1 MAFNGQSIQRRIWR
15 AEHLSAELQKHA
27 QRGDEP
33 KCLLQPRVLCQ
44 ADWIILRLLDAPAA
58 YRDVC
63 LRVWKSLKHGLT
75 VEPQYITHH
84 LVQRARNLLAKAL
97 QTTYAKPAWVCDIRD
112 VPAYYHFTPRP
123 DNVPEMDEQTSYV
136 YSKDTGV
143 SFCLGGNGAGC
154 LGAEQEI
161 YDPVLKVSR
170 KVSEIDS
177 NFHVWARTKDGQ
189 TVIAKA
195 SQPRVYGTEDLYR
208 VTLHTGEQITVTLG
222 HRVLTESGWKELGYI
237 VRDAGLLPSR
247 PLSDVL
253 KLRVSGDA
261 FEQSCGR
268 ILAAP
273 QFDLM
278 TVRQSEVTEA
288 SLSECQL
295 SPAETCR
302 QCDSTQS
309 LPELAKESASC
320 VNPPENWVIITSV
333 EFLRRDVYWDFSVE
347 EHENYWMAG
356 AWHHNTTT
364 TSLLKAC
371 KFMLETPPPR
381 RNTPFWFI
389 AESYEQ
395 IGSIYDEKIA
405 QFGLIPPHIIDK
417 DRIHWNKR
425 NNNWPFRVPL
435 ISPEGPVGRN
445 WTMEFKGWRQGRGQF
460 QARAVGGF
468 CFIEQFP
475 WVILDE
481 TLRGAREFNIPGS
494 KMAEYTPV
502 DPSMSQEIEEMIEN
516 GVDPGMGNRANKDA
530 KYLPEGWKVYHMNTK
545 CAKDHGHVSE
555 AWFKEFFSMIP
566 DSMLDVRMKGLFAS
580 FEGVIYP
587 EFMPQIHCCG
597 DEIWPIVHSEGTY
610 HLRCIDWGTGPDNPF
625 VCLWIA
631 VCSDGTSYVYDEY
644 YSNSSDCT
652 IIDHL
657 VNVQEQWEWSNSP
670 QFGMTYADP
679 SDPGNFRIASRLN
692 EYARKHC
699 DKVVK
704 NISMGRA
711 KNAVYEGIEHVR
723 LMLKPSLKRAVM
735 DPNTLKVEEK
745 FMPRLMIHKGNCPNL
760 VREMKAYRWM
770 QPGDHTTAANPRNAP
785 RQPCKFNDH
794 ACLTADSL
802 VRVSGG
808 VKRIGDVRTGDT
820 VFSRYGACNV
830 VNGWT
835 VTRRQTP
842 VIEVLTGKREH
853 SAWMTPDH
861 RLFVPESGWTQ
872 AAHVQTEVRTES
884 GTEPIKKRSAGM
896 YDVGCIATEHG
907 EFMTADGLILKNC
920 DALRYGLFTHASA
933 AGATIE
939 SIRRNS
945 QMRDAVD
952 DHSVPVIEDSAMES
966 YAVSRRA
973 DVIGS
978 HRKRGND

>member
-15 AEHLSAELQKHA
+15 AEHLSAELKKHA

-44 ADWIILRLLDAPAA
+44 AEYIILRLLDQPAS

-63 LRVWKSLKHGLT
+63 KRVWKSIRHGLT
-75 VEPQYITHH
+75 VEPH
-84 LVQRARNLLAKAL
+84 LANHQLVVRARNLLAKAL
-97 QTTYAKPAWVCDIRD
+97 QTEYEKPAWVCDLRD

-123 DNVPEMDEQTSYV
+123 DNVAEMDEQTSYV
-136 YSKDTGV
+136 YSRDTGV

-177 NFHVWARTKDGQ
+177 DFHVWARTKDGQ
-189 TVIAKA
+189 IVIAKA

-222 HRVLTESGWKELGYI
+222 HRVLDAAGQWVELGDLLK
-237 VRDAGLLPSR
+237 RD
-247 PLSDVL
+247 V
-253 KLRVSGDA
+253 
-261 FEQSCGR
+261 R
-268 ILAAP
+268 ILMGDGL
-273 QFDLM
+273 Q
-278 TVRQSEVTEA
+278 RSEVV
-288 SLSECQL
+288 
-295 SPAETCR
+295 
-302 QCDSTQS
+302 
-309 LPELAKESASC
+309 SA
-320 VNPPENWVIITSV
+320 
-333 EFLRRDVYWDFSVE
+333 EFLRHDVYWDFSVE

-435 ISPEGPVGRN
+435 ISPEGPGGRN

-516 GVDPGMGNRANKDA
+516 GVDPGPGKRANKDA

-597 DEIWPIVHSEGTY
+597 DEIWPIVHSETSY
-610 HLRCIDWGTGPDNPF
+610 HLRGIDWGTGPDNPF
-625 VCLWIA
+625 VCLWAA
-631 VCSDGTSYVYDEY
+631 VASDGTTYIYDEY
-644 YSNSSDCT
+644 YSNSADCT

-657 VNVQEQWEWSNSP
+657 VNVQEQWEWSDAPN
-670 QFGMTYADP
+670 FGPTYADP
-679 SDPGNFRIASRLN
+679 SDPGNFRIATRLS
-692 EYARKHC
+692 EFARKHC
-699 DKVVK
+699 GKSVR
-704 NISMGRA
+704 NINGMGRA

-745 FMPRLMIHKGNCPNL
+745 LMPRLMIHRGNCPNL

-770 QPGDHTTAANPRNAP
+770 QPGDHTTMANPKNAP

-802 VRVSGG
+802 VRVPGG
-808 VKRIGDVRTGDT
+808 MKRIGDVRTGDT
-820 VFSRYGACNV
+820 VFSRYGACQV
-830 VNGWT
+830 LNGWF

-842 VIEVLTGKREH
+842 VIEVLSGRREH
-853 SAWMTPDH
+853 STWMTPDH
-861 RLFVPESGWTQ
+861 KLFVPESGWTQ
-872 AAHVQTEVRTES
+872 AAHVQTEVRTEA
-884 GTEPIKKRSAGM
+884 GTESIEKRSAGM
-896 YDVGCIATEHG
+896 YDVGCITTEHG
-907 EFMTADGLILKNC
+907 EFMSADGLILKNC
-920 DALRYGLFTHASA
+920 DAARYLLFTHAYA

-952 DHSVPVIEDSAMES
+952 DYSVPVNSESVIDS
-966 YAVSRRA
+966 YAVNRRA
-973 DVIGS
+973 EIMGA
-978 HRKRGND
+978 HRKRDQGG

>member
-1 MAFNGQSIQRRIWR
+1 
-15 AEHLSAELQKHA
+15 
-27 QRGDEP
+27 
-33 KCLLQPRVLCQ
+33 
-44 ADWIILRLLDAPAA
+44 
-58 YRDVC
+58 
-63 LRVWKSLKHGLT
+63 
-75 VEPQYITHH
+75 
-84 LVQRARNLLAKAL
+84 
-97 QTTYAKPAWVCDIRD
+97 
-112 VPAYYHFTPRP
+112 
-123 DNVPEMDEQTSYV
+123 
-136 YSKDTGV
+136 
-143 SFCLGGNGAGC
+143 
-154 LGAEQEI
+154 
-161 YDPVLKVSR
+161 
-170 KVSEIDS
+170 
-177 NFHVWARTKDGQ
+177 
-189 TVIAKA
+189 
-195 SQPRVYGTEDLYR
+195 
-208 VTLHTGEQITVTLG
+208 
-222 HRVLTESGWKELGYI
+222 
-237 VRDAGLLPSR
+237 
-247 PLSDVL
+247 
-253 KLRVSGDA
+253 
-261 FEQSCGR
+261 
-268 ILAAP
+268 
-273 QFDLM
+273 
-278 TVRQSEVTEA
+278 
-288 SLSECQL
+288 
-295 SPAETCR
+295 
-302 QCDSTQS
+302 
-309 LPELAKESASC
+309 
-320 VNPPENWVIITSV
+320 VIITSV

-435 ISPEGPVGRN
+435 ISPEGPGGRN

-597 DEIWPIVHSEGTY
+597 DEIWPIVHSESSY
-610 HLRCIDWGTGPDNPF
+610 HLRGIDWGTGPDNPF
-625 VCLWIA
+625 VCLWAA
-631 VCSDGTSYVYDEY
+631 VASDGTTYIYDEY

-745 FMPRLMIHKGNCPNL
+745 LMPRLMIHRGNCPNL

-794 ACLTADSL
+794 ACDAA
-802 VRVSGG
+802 
-808 VKRIGDVRTGDT
+808 
-820 VFSRYGACNV
+820 RY
-830 VNGWT
+830 
-835 VTRRQTP
+835 
-842 VIEVLTGKREH
+842 L
-853 SAWMTPDH
+853 
-861 RLFVPESGWTQ
+861 
-872 AAHVQTEVRTES
+872 
-884 GTEPIKKRSAGM
+884 
-896 YDVGCIATEHG
+896 
-907 EFMTADGLILKNC
+907 
-920 DALRYGLFTHASA
+920 LFTHASA

-952 DHSVPVIEDSAMES
+952 DYSAPVIDDSAMES

>member
-44 ADWIILRLLDAPAA
+44 AEFIILRLLDAPAA

-75 VEPQYITHH
+75 VEPQYITHQ

-143 SFCLGGNGAGC
+143 SFCLGGNGAG
-154 LGAEQEI
+154 
-161 YDPVLKVSR
+161 
-170 KVSEIDS
+170 
-177 NFHVWARTKDGQ
+177 
-189 TVIAKA
+189 
-195 SQPRVYGTEDLYR
+195 
-208 VTLHTGEQITVTLG
+208 
-222 HRVLTESGWKELGYI
+222 
-237 VRDAGLLPSR
+237 
-247 PLSDVL
+247 
-253 KLRVSGDA
+253 
-261 FEQSCGR
+261 
-268 ILAAP
+268 
-273 QFDLM
+273 
-278 TVRQSEVTEA
+278 
-288 SLSECQL
+288 
-295 SPAETCR
+295 
-302 QCDSTQS
+302 
-309 LPELAKESASC
+309 
-320 VNPPENWVIITSV
+320 
-333 EFLRRDVYWDFSVE
+333 
-347 EHENYWMAG
+347 
-356 AWHHNTTT
+356 TTT

-435 ISPEGPVGRN
+435 ISPEGPGGRN

-597 DEIWPIVHSEGTY
+597 DEIWPIVHSESSY
-610 HLRCIDWGTGPDNPF
+610 HLRGIDWGTGPDNPF
-625 VCLWIA
+625 VCLWAA
-631 VCSDGTSYVYDEY
+631 VASDGTTYIYDEY

-745 FMPRLMIHKGNCPNL
+745 LMPRLMIHRGNCPNL

-794 ACLTADSL
+794 ACDAA
-802 VRVSGG
+802 
-808 VKRIGDVRTGDT
+808 
-820 VFSRYGACNV
+820 RY
-830 VNGWT
+830 
-835 VTRRQTP
+835 
-842 VIEVLTGKREH
+842 L
-853 SAWMTPDH
+853 
-861 RLFVPESGWTQ
+861 
-872 AAHVQTEVRTES
+872 
-884 GTEPIKKRSAGM
+884 
-896 YDVGCIATEHG
+896 
-907 EFMTADGLILKNC
+907 
-920 DALRYGLFTHASA
+920 LFTHASA

-952 DHSVPVIEDSAMES
+952 DYSAPVIDDSAMES